1 MANGAWLNVSW
12 VVTISGSVAWFKQSY
27 MFMAMAD
34 MADMEFSSVGDLIY
48 AGTLID
54 DIKIFECPGDQEE
67 PMITN
72 EPQNEIY
79 NCIGDV
85 PKVPKLI
92 VTDNCDANP
101 TISFKET
108 TSKIDKCEQLIKR
121 DWEILDKCGNK
132 KLYITIAGKDKIIL
146 CSNHTKNTF
155 LTWIFSNA
163 GATATD
169 NCKKITWDYS
179 YDSIAT
185 NSCDTTL
192 VEFIVSDECDNTSSF
207 VAKYIIIDKSCQGC
221 IVTMFALS

>member
-1 MANGAWLNVSW
+1 
-12 VVTISGSVAWFKQSY
+12 

-85 PKVPKLI
+85 PKAPKLI

-132 KLYITIAGKDKIIL
+132 KLFTQEITVKMKSRQILLLQGRTKLYYVPITLKIL
-146 CSNHTKNTF
+146 F
-155 LTWIFSNA
+155 
-163 GATATD
+163 
-169 NCKKITWDYS
+169 
-179 YDSIAT
+179 
-185 NSCDTTL
+185 
-192 VEFIVSDECDNTSSF
+192 
-207 VAKYIIIDKSCQGC
+207 
-221 IVTMFALS
+221 